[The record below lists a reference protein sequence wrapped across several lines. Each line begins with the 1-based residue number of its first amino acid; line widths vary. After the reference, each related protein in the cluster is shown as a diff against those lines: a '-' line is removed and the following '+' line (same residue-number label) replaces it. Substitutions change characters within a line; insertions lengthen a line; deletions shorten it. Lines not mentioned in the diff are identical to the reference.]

1 MVEEMVMTKMLK
13 KQQQQL
19 LSRNQWNHL
28 SSSFLFQ
35 SHLRPVQTWM
45 MSGSLPGWNGCHLAS
60 SRFIC
65 KTALDYNRCRTH
77 VHVPP
82 FPLVHMIASFL
93 TFFQTHNSPHLFHF
107 CPNLV
112 TAFSYLSLV
121 NQKPIEVVFQY
132 ASCSDHRPGRLVKVP
147 QAPKL
152 LHAYSRTGFQTSST
166 CMHKL

>member
-1 MVEEMVMTKMLK
+1 MEPSFFFLPVPVSPLARTNMDDVGQSARLEWMPPCII
-13 KQQQQL
+13 L
-19 LSRNQWNHL
+19 LHMQ
-28 SSSFLFQ
+28 
-35 SHLRPVQTWM
+35 
-45 MSGSLPGWNGCHLAS
+45 
-60 SRFIC
+60 
-65 KTALDYNRCRTH
+65 TALDYNRCRTH

-93 TFFQTHNSPHLFHF
+93 TFFQTHNSPHLFRF

-112 TAFSYLSLV
+112 TAFSYLSLI

-152 LHAYSRTGFQTSST
+152 LHAYSRTGF
-166 CMHKL
+166 